1 MRLGGGCGRMRAME
15 QGNDTRPVAEGY
27 EILEPLGR
35 GGTSEVWLARQK
47 SLDRLVAL
55 KVLGA
60 ERLADAAGRE
70 AFRREAVAAA
80 KVDLAGVVRVLDFGE
95 SADGRLWY
103 AMEYVEGQS
112 LADWLAEHPRM
123 ASSEVLTLA
132 GIAADTLGALW
143 RQYGL
148 VHCDVKPGNLLIGR
162 DGSVKLVDFGVARY
176 AGTAGARGD
185 EDLEGTPTYLAP
197 EQIETG
203 AADCRS
209 DMYALGLTLY
219 HALTG
224 CEPFNGR
231 TLGEVLEAQATD
243 YLQDPCELVPDT
255 PTGFAWLLHKLTAK
269 NPELRPETWEDVA
282 KDILQIR
289 EGHMPLPPY
298 PKEGESTILLNPE
311 RMAGRGGKLSNGTR
325 VVVVGTQT
333 GKWIESHGDA
343 EMKRRRSGGCGK
355 GCLGFLAFVL
365 LLAGVAGWFWYKAGM
380 PKFWEDVGKTPAQ
393 TYVEPEEEK
402 TLAVHGS
409 AESVAA
415 VQAAADGNAAA
426 GGEDEPADAAVGP
439 VEVPDAVKKRFVEA
453 ADLFN
458 GAFESW
464 LWSAEMDEAARA
476 DVLPEIEADA
486 RAAAEL
492 FEGLA
497 GELPADMPV
506 QAYANQCYQLAKD
519 ARKARVP
526 EGERR
531 LAYAGKH
538 HDEKQAPWPTPGAG
552 FLGAPMQLGY
562 AWDYLPVP
570 SGRDDAM
577 EFMMLMIRM
586 GVDAEPS
593 PAGDGGLSLFGP
605 LKWMM
610 PVADAMKALRADPKG
625 VRRHVAEGAVFPFG
639 GVFAREV
646 PAGMAG
652 QGKYGKMRLLTDLED
667 RLVGLELYEE
677 EPKEL
682 LHDPLQFIDGQRAL
696 DFVTGRL
703 APEKGNCRVFQQA
716 LQGQGTV
723 RVDCEAADFAESPDA
738 PRPIWRS
745 MLVLPRGLAKCCMY
759 HVLGGR
765 DE

>member
-1 MRLGGGCGRMRAME
+1 ME
-15 QGNDTRPVAEGY
+15 QENDTRPVAEGY
-27 EILEPLGR
+27 EILERLGR

-80 KVDLAGVVRVLDFGE
+80 KVDLPGVVRVLDFGE

-112 LADWLAEHPRM
+112 LADWLAGHPRM
-123 ASSEVLTLA
+123 AASEVLTLA

-148 VHCDVKPGNLLIGR
+148 VHCDVKPGNLLIGK
-162 DGSVKLVDFGVARY
+162 DGSVKLADFGVARY

-231 TLGEVLEAQATD
+231 TLADVLEAQATD
-243 YLQDPCELVPDT
+243 YLKDPCELVPDT

-269 NPELRPETWEDVA
+269 NPALRPETWEDVA
-282 KDILQIR
+282 KDIAQIR
-289 EGHMPLPPY
+289 GGHMPLPPY

-311 RMAGRGGKLSNGTR
+311 RMAGRGGKLSTGTQQT

-333 GKWIESHGDA
+333 GKWLESHGNA
-343 EMKRRRSGGCGK
+343 AMQRRRSGGGGK

-365 LLAGVAGWFWYKAGM
+365 VVAGVAAGLWIKAGK
-380 PKFWEDVGKTPAQ
+380 PEFWKDVGKTPAQ
-393 TYVEPEEEK
+393 KYVAPQEEE
-402 TLAVHGS
+402 TLEVHGS
-409 AESVAA
+409 AES
-415 VQAAADGNAAA
+415 AAAAKPESEDAGAAEAEAAGVATGEVSAAA
-426 GGEDEPADAAVGP
+426 
-439 VEVPDAVKKRFVEA
+439 KKRFVEA

-458 GAFESW
+458 GALEAW
-464 LWSAEMDEAARA
+464 QGLEGLDEAGREDA
-476 DVLPEIEADA
+476 LPGIEADA

-497 GELPADMPV
+497 GELPDDMP
-506 QAYANQCYQLAKD
+506 ARTYANQCYQLAKD

-538 HDEKQAPWPTPGAG
+538 HDEKQSPWPTPEAG

-593 PAGDGGLSLFGP
+593 PMGDGGLSLFGP

-610 PVADAMKALRADPKG
+610 PAADAMKALRADSKG
-625 VRRHVAEGAVFPFG
+625 VRRHVAEGAIFPFG
-639 GVFAREV
+639 GVFAREL
-646 PAGMAG
+646 PAGAAG
-652 QGKYGKMRLLTDLED
+652 QGKYGKMRLLTDAED

-682 LHDPLQFIDGQRAL
+682 QHAALQFLDGPVAL

-703 APEKGNCRVFQQA
+703 APEKGKCRVFQQA
-716 LQGQGTV
+716 MQGQGTV
-723 RVDCEAADFAESPDA
+723 RVDCEAADFAESEES

-745 MLVLPRGLAKCCMY
+745 MLILPRGLAECCMY
-759 HVLGGR
+759 HVLGGK